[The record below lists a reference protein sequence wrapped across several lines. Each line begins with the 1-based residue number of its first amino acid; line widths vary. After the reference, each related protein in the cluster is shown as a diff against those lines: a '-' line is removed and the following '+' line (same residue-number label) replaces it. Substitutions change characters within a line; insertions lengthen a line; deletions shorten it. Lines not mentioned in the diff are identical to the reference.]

1 MGLYLMAASS
11 ALLDPAA
18 YINGLQVALGVGFV
32 IFVHEMGHFL
42 VAKACGVKCEKFYI
56 GFDVPIWKF
65 PRTLGKFT
73 WGETEYGIGIVP
85 LGGYVKMLGQHDDP
99 REAEAEAERTKNAS
113 DGTLDPRSYTA
124 KTVPQRMAI
133 ISAGVIMNVIF
144 AVIFAA
150 IAFRWGVPYEP
161 CIVAGTIPGDPAW
174 LAEVPLGG
182 QILQIHKDGKPS
194 NHLRYEKDLVTN
206 VVLSKDK
213 ALDILVEAPDGDQQW
228 YSLTPSRRLI
238 SRAKDRVTIGVFL
251 PKNLKIRGNPASM
264 KAQSRRI
271 PNLDELQSGDQIV
284 AVNGET
290 ISSALELEALMARNI
305 SQPLNLTMERTT
317 RTAQGAEEKS
327 VFEYALPASRMR
339 WTGMIMKMT
348 PVFGVQPNS
357 PAGKAGIQAGDVLVS
372 IDGEPA
378 GDPITLPQRIADRVD
393 REIVVEVLRPDT
405 AGEPKPMR
413 FTVTPRAPRTTNHFD
428 TPNSSIGLDT
438 LGIAY
443 RVENVVAEV
452 APDTPAAQAGILPG
466 DEVRSVAFRAA
477 GPEQLAE
484 EQSLLPKFLEPV
496 PLMANESD
504 WPWIHDS
511 LQFLL
516 PDSSVQLTVSRQGTT
531 KEFTVAMAASP
542 WWNEERFLP
551 LEPVSRVHQAESWA
565 EALPLGLRETKEQLM
580 GIVRFLKSLVSGRIS
595 FTNLG
600 GPGTI
605 AKAAFAEAS
614 RGPTRL
620 LIFLTFLSANLAVL
634 NILPI
639 PALDGGHLVFLAWEG
654 LFRRP
659 PNPSVQGWL
668 TLVGVAFLLLLMIV
682 VIGLDVSRF

>member
-99 REAEAEAERTKNAS
+99 REAEAEAERAKNAP

-182 QILQIHKDGKPS
+182 QILQIHKEGKPS

-238 SRAKDRVTIGVFL
+238 SRAKDRVTIGVDD
-251 PKNLKIRGNPASM
+251 A
-264 KAQSRRI
+264 
-271 PNLDELQSGDQIV
+271 DV
-284 AVNGET
+284 
-290 ISSALELEALMARNI
+290 SS
-305 SQPLNLTMERTT
+305 
-317 RTAQGAEEKS
+317 
-327 VFEYALPASRMR
+327 
-339 WTGMIMKMT
+339 
-348 PVFGVQPNS
+348 
-357 PAGKAGIQAGDVLVS
+357 
-372 IDGEPA
+372 
-378 GDPITLPQRIADRVD
+378 
-393 REIVVEVLRPDT
+393 
-405 AGEPKPMR
+405 
-413 FTVTPRAPRTTNHFD
+413 
-428 TPNSSIGLDT
+428 
-438 LGIAY
+438 
-443 RVENVVAEV
+443 
-452 APDTPAAQAGILPG
+452 
-466 DEVRSVAFRAA
+466 
-477 GPEQLAE
+477 
-484 EQSLLPKFLEPV
+484 
-496 PLMANESD
+496 
-504 WPWIHDS
+504 
-511 LQFLL
+511 
-516 PDSSVQLTVSRQGTT
+516 PDS
-531 KEFTVAMAASP
+531 
-542 WWNEERFLP
+542 
-551 LEPVSRVHQAESWA
+551 
-565 EALPLGLRETKEQLM
+565 
-580 GIVRFLKSLVSGRIS
+580 
-595 FTNLG
+595 
-600 GPGTI
+600 
-605 AKAAFAEAS
+605 
-614 RGPTRL
+614 TRK
-620 LIFLTFLSANLAVL
+620 
-634 NILPI
+634 
-639 PALDGGHLVFLAWEG
+639 
-654 LFRRP
+654 
-659 PNPSVQGWL
+659 
-668 TLVGVAFLLLLMIV
+668 
-682 VIGLDVSRF
+682 